1 MSTDNRT
8 AVGASAVERPAP
20 LDDGEEPL
28 LVLLVD
34 VGDTTTAE
42 PTEADGTGP
51 STPFMSVDVEESA
64 AKPTDGPGLER

>member
-1 MSTDNRT
+1 MALLPPDDPACSH
-8 AVGASAVERPAP
+8 GLSAM
-20 LDDGEEPL
+20 GGL
-28 LVLLVD
+28 LLLVD

-51 STPFMSVDVEESA
+51 STPFMLVDVEESA